1 MRVLFDE
8 CMPERLRHDIAKLSA
23 RLTIETARY
32 AGLAHLS
39 NGALLAAMAGR
50 YDALVTVDKNL
61 RYQQNMTGRT
71 VSVVVITS
79 VNNDID
85 LIRPV
90 LPAVAAA
97 LAIIPAGDV
106 VEV

>member
-8 CMPERLRHDIAKLSA
+8 GMPERLRHDLAKLSGT
-23 RLTIETARY
+23 LTVETARY

-39 NGALLAAMAGR
+39 NGALLSAKAGR
-50 YDALVTVDKNL
+50 YDVLVTVDKNL
-61 RYQQNMTGRT
+61 HYQQNMTGRI

-97 LAIIPAGDV
+97 LAVTRQGTV
-106 VEV
+106 VEI